1 MTRNPADILRER
13 LARTKRKQ
21 EKKVGGNGSSKENLT
36 QINIPYDKTIITDN
50 SLKDVDKPKP
60 VKPKPKKKTVAKKS
74 PIKKPKPK
82 RAVPKKAKPKKVSKP
97 KAKPQK
103 KKIKKV
109 SKKTKDRVF
118 DRDRSGDGL
127 RPIEREIIE
136 AVAYSDGN
144 LGILEIAHNMFGPKC
159 GSEGPNS
166 VRTIRNA
173 IRIPIRYGIIEHSG
187 RGRLCVTEQY
197 VKTNGD
203 LKGIVDAY
211 RAQSKKAA

>member
-13 LARTKRKQ
+13 LARTKRRQ

-36 QINIPYDKTIITDN
+36 QIHIPYDTMITDN
-50 SLKDVDKPKP
+50 SLKDVDEPAKS
-60 VKPKPKKKTVAKKS
+60 KPKKVVAKKS
-74 PIKKPKPK
+74 PT
-82 RAVPKKAKPKKVSKP
+82 KKAKPKKAASKKSKPKKAVSKP
-97 KAKPQK
+97 KRPPK
-103 KKIKKV
+103 KKVKRITKKV
-109 SKKTKDRVF
+109 SKKKDRVF

-136 AVAYSDGN
+136 AVANSDGN
-144 LGILEIAHNMFGPKC
+144 LGILEIAYNMFGPKC

-173 IRIPIRYGIIEHSG
+173 IRIPIRYGIIEHSS
-187 RGRLCVTEQY
+187 RGKLCVTEQY
-197 VKTNGD
+197 TKTNGD

-211 RAQSKKAA
+211 REQSKRAA